1 MEQAMGHAAHNVL
14 TVLMHSKRLDLQGA
28 ADAVGT
34 RYAALVRTY
43 LDAKRR
49 LPSFGV
55 RADALVAAHAAVFE
69 AWAAGNLDWS
79 FHIPRYFGGARDAI
93 RKLRIVALHK
103 ASPHNPHGPDAQPA
117 SVAPLHPAALV
128 SLAERA

>member
-1 MEQAMGHAAHNVL
+1 MGHAAHNVL
-14 TVLMHSKRLDLQGA
+14 TVLMHSKHLDLQGA

-34 RYAALVRTY
+34 RYAALIRTY

-49 LPSFGV
+49 LPSFGA

-79 FHIPRYFGGARDAI
+79 FRTPRYFGGARDAV
-93 RKLRIVALHK
+93 RKLRIVALHR
-103 ASPHNPHGPDAQPA
+103 APPHKSHAPVALPA
-117 SVAPLHPAALV
+117 PVAPPHPAALV
-128 SLAERA
+128 SLAQRA